1 MIFEERRR
9 QGKKHWEAPPHSLL
23 ATTKSFMKQM
33 TCHCSETRCL
43 LSCFVV
49 NCVLVVQAHTQMIS
63 TGGSILFEKLY
74 SIANL
79 QIEVR
84 YAPPTK
90 RDIIHLWSVRL
101 YLTFSLQWLQLI
113 FGPDDPLS
121 IELQATCR
129 YVVKIF
135 QEKNN
140 NKRILK
146 NIVTLLLT
154 RYLIWK
160 HCFTLTKRKL

>member
-1 MIFEERRR
+1 
-9 QGKKHWEAPPHSLL
+9 
-23 ATTKSFMKQM
+23 
-33 TCHCSETRCL
+33 
-43 LSCFVV
+43 
-49 NCVLVVQAHTQMIS
+49 MIS

-101 YLTFSLQWLQLI
+101 LYLTFSLQWLQLI

-121 IELQATCR
+121 IELQATCM
-129 YVVKIF
+129 
-135 QEKNN
+135 
-140 NKRILK
+140 
-146 NIVTLLLT
+146 
-154 RYLIWK
+154 
-160 HCFTLTKRKL
+160 

>member
-1 MIFEERRR
+1 MYASGVCICLGQVLDANWFIISFIWSL
-9 QGKKHWEAPPHSLL
+9 KKGEGEEAPPHSLL

-129 YVVKIF
+129 
-135 QEKNN
+135 
-140 NKRILK
+140 LS
-146 NIVTLLLT
+146 
-154 RYLIWK
+154 
-160 HCFTLTKRKL
+160 